1 MELLFGLCEPYII
14 LLNKKWLFKI
24 KQICYPLSVIELVPF
39 GPGVEAVAEL
49 MLLQDISPSSTK
61 K

>member
-49 MLLQDISPSSTK
+49 MLL
-61 K
+61 